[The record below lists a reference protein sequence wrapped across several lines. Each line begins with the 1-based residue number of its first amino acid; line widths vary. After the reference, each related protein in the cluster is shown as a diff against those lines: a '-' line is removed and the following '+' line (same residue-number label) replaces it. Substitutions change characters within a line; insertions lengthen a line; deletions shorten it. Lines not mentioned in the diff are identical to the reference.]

1 MFRTLCDVPWFN
13 IHKLLK
19 KYNFSFS
26 DIICPWKNEDSFK
39 DESLEPNDFSQY
51 EKGYT
56 NTNRLRG
63 KLKKTEISNEDEET
77 TTKNGKC
84 SLCKQEFENYQLLKL
99 HIKCIH
105 SETNCNQCKKEFKT
119 SIKLENHI
127 KKIHERTFDCKIC
140 DLKLFSFFNLQRHIK
155 QMHDNTSICDD
166 CHLSFQNKSQL
177 RAHMAAVH
185 KGPKKCQCDRY

>member
-1 MFRTLCDVPWFN
+1 MFRALCDVPWFN

-51 EKGYT
+51 EKEYT

-63 KLKKTEISNEDEET
+63 KLKETEISNEDEET

-127 KKIHERTFDCKIC
+127 KRGGNAQTAQAQYCGNRKR
-140 DLKLFSFFNLQRHIK
+140 LFSGCKSCAPKYRG
-155 QMHDNTSICDD
+155 TSI
-166 CHLSFQNKSQL
+166 
-177 RAHMAAVH
+177 
-185 KGPKKCQCDRY
+185 